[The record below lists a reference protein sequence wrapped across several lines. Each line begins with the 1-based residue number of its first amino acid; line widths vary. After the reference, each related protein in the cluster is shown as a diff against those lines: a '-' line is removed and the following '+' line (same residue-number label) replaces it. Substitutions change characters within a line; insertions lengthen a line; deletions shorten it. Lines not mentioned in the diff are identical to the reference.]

1 MYNWRKPC
9 QWYVRRQQSRDPN
22 YDRFPR
28 KNDTRTRMRQF
39 THTRECEMDNAVR
52 LYDDTRTR
60 VTGRVRRF
68 ANKSESV
75 VLAPEFSDEGDS
87 RKGRGAASEPRC
99 WREEE
104 EEEEKAE
111 EAESIV
117 PFLAPFST
125 FPRAF
130 FFCPLSLPAFH
141 TGAPCGTF
149 YLPKATSNAP
159 ARAQVCAIVSRPTYR
174 VLPSLLCVWPL

>member
-1 MYNWRKPC
+1 MRDGQC
-9 QWYVRRQQSRDPN
+9 RAASRRHAHQ
-22 YDRFPR
+22 
-28 KNDTRTRMRQF
+28 
-39 THTRECEMDNAVR
+39 
-52 LYDDTRTR
+52 

-87 RKGRGAASEPRC
+87 RKGRGAASEPNC

-117 PFLAPFST
+117 PFLAPFSA
-125 FPRAF
+125 FPRVF
-130 FFCPLSLPAFH
+130 FSVPFPSPHFIPVHHAVPSTSPKPPQTHRPVLRCAPLLAALHIAFCPLYYVFGHYNRGEESRERERKH
-141 TGAPCGTF
+141 MNTR
-149 YLPKATSNAP
+149 KRWSKD
-159 ARAQVCAIVSRPTYR
+159 QVA
-174 VLPSLLCVWPL
+174 L